1 MQFFFTLDLCLE
13 GMEVFMIIISK
24 KRLLKLFSVL
34 TICLTI
40 LFMQQIAVD
49 TNSVPTVTLP
59 VTNKVIVID
68 AGHGIPD
75 EG

>member
-1 MQFFFTLDLCLE
+1 
-13 GMEVFMIIISK
+13 MIIISK